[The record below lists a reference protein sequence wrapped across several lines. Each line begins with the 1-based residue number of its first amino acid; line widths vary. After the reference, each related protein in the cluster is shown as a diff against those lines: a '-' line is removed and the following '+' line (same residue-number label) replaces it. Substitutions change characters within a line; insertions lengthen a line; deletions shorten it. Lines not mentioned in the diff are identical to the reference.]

1 MWAMIVKEFRQLRRD
16 RRTLAMMIVMPVI
29 LLIVFG
35 YAASFDVKT
44 VPTVAAGPQGA
55 ALAKSLGEP
64 FDVVATA
71 PDEGRAWAET
81 QLRDNTDGAAVA
93 VIAGDE
99 PTEVLIDGSQL
110 FSARAAL
117 AALSAKA
124 AKAAAQG
131 AVTPSQRPTVTVLYN
146 PGLKTSNVM
155 IPGLCGVVLVFI
167 GTIITA
173 LGVVRERQSGTL
185 EQLAVMPLRPRDVFL
200 GKIVPYFGVAALD
213 LAIVVGVG
221 VGIFGVP
228 FRGSY
233 AVFALGAILF
243 LFVTL
248 GLGVLISSVSEN
260 QGEAIQ
266 LSMMVI
272 LPQILLSGLI
282 FPLSSIA
289 VGVRWISYLL
299 PLTYFNQISRGVML
313 RAEPIGP
320 LWQPFVFL
328 ALLGLIVFTLAS
340 LRFRSFLAPA
350 APRRGKGRAPA
361 GQEPAAVAA
370 GRAGTEAGA
379 GAATGAGAGTC
390 TGAEAGA
397 GRDWCGGTVPGRGRA
412 RWRRPGG
419 HWPGRRTGERGRPS
433 RPGRAGGRGERA
445 MTAPSPQAGP
455 AATATQDWWGTEEA
469 SVRYGDKLGLDHVT
483 FRAVPGQV
491 GAVVGGDGAG
501 RTTLLRCLAGA
512 HAVSSGRVRLPAPL
526 RIGYLSA
533 GSGTYPDLSVDENLA
548 FRASAYQMPGA
559 ARERSQG
566 VVERAGLAVPATAG
580 GQLSGGMRQKPASSP
595 RCCTSPTCAG
605 AGRAHHRRGP
615 GQPPTCG
622 G

>member
-1 MWAMIVKEFRQLRRD
+1 
-16 RRTLAMMIVMPVI
+16 MMIVMPVI

-44 VPTVAAGPQGA
+44 VPTVAAGPQGP

-71 PDEGRAWAET
+71 PDEGRAWAER
-81 QLRDNTDGAAVA
+81 QLRDNADGAAMAVVA
-93 VIAGDE
+93 GSG

-110 FSARAAL
+110 FTARTAL
-117 AALSAKA
+117 AALTAKA

-131 AVTPSQRPTVTVLYN
+131 ATAPSPQPKVTVLYN
-146 PGLKTSNVM
+146 PDLTTADIM

-200 GKIVPYFGVAALD
+200 GKVVPYFGVAALD

-260 QGEAIQ
+260 QGQAIQ
-266 LSMMVI
+266 LSMMAI

-282 FPLSSIA
+282 FPLTSIA

-350 APRRGKGRAPA
+350 APRGGKSRAPA
-361 GQEPAAVAA
+361 GQEPAAVEA
-370 GRAGTEAGA
+370 GRAGAEAHAGAGTGAEGEAGA
-379 GAATGAGAGTC
+379 GAGPGTDGAVRAVT
-390 TGAEAGA
+390 
-397 GRDWCGGTVPGRGRA
+397 GRA
-412 RWRRPGG
+412 R
-419 HWPGRRTGERGRPS
+419 T
-433 RPGRAGGRGERA
+433 
-445 MTAPSPQAGP
+445 AGP
-455 AATATQDWWGTEEA
+455 ASAAGPADQA
-469 SVRYGDKLGLDHVT
+469 RPGD
-483 FRAVPGQV
+483 PG
-491 GAVVGGDGAG
+491 GG
-501 RTTLLRCLAGA
+501 R
-512 HAVSSGRVRLPAPL
+512 
-526 RIGYLSA
+526 
-533 GSGTYPDLSVDENLA
+533 
-548 FRASAYQMPGA
+548 
-559 ARERSQG
+559 
-566 VVERAGLAVPATAG
+566 
-580 GQLSGGMRQKPASSP
+580 
-595 RCCTSPTCAG
+595 
-605 AGRAHHRRGP
+605 
-615 GQPPTCG
+615 
-622 G
+622 